1 MVATTTLAEA
11 LHSCPE
17 LAGLSQQQLE
27 KLGEM
32 ARDVRFQAGDIIF
45 REGDGRDDFYLI
57 MSGAVALEIRAANHT
72 VRIET
77 LTDGEELGWSSVL
90 PESKKH
96 FQARALKTVHALAF
110 EGEHLRDY
118 CDEDPDFGFK
128 FSRWMLNVVAQRLQA
143 TQLQLLD
150 LYGPGDYH
158 AKAS

>member
-11 LHSCPE
+11 LRAYPE
-17 LAGLSQQQLE
+17 LAGLSPTQLE
-27 KLGEM
+27 RLGEM
-32 ARDVRFQAGDIIF
+32 AREARFQAGDIIF

-57 MSGAVALEIRAANHT
+57 VSGAVALEIRAANHT
-72 VRIET
+72 IRIET
-77 LTDGEELGWSSVL
+77 LMNGEELGWSSAL
-90 PESKKH
+90 PDSKKY

-110 EGEHLRDY
+110 EGEHLREY

-128 FSRWMLNVVAQRLQA
+128 FTRWMLDVVAQRLQA